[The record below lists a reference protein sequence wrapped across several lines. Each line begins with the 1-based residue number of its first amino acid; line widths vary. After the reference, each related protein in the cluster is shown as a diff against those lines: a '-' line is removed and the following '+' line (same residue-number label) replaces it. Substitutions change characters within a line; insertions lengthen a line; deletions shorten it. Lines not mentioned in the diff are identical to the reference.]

1 MKKLFFTLLISV
13 SAFTFAQTKREKI
26 QNLLA
31 LTGSANMGVQ
41 VAAQMVDSF
50 KMSYK
55 NVPDEY
61 WVKLKQEMRP
71 EDLANLII
79 PIYDKHFTEAEI
91 DAIAAF
97 YQSPTG
103 QKMLSKMPDIIA
115 ESQQAGMAWG
125 QKIAEKVMAD
135 MEKYNYKSPPP
146 PDK

>member
-1 MKKLFFTLLISV
+1 
-13 SAFTFAQTKREKI
+13 
-26 QNLLA
+26 
-31 LTGSANMGVQ
+31 MGVQ